1 MPPESITP
9 KWKRAAR
16 LLEPPVTADSTVS
29 GAALAVLLTGL
40 EVCLQG
46 ADAPMV
52 AARVAA
58 LVAELDASSEGD
70 GLVVRHSVRGYS
82 RVEGDGSVSVVVVAG
97 GRATVLTPTP
107 DDGGNW
113 YEEFDI
119 PLASSSSN
127 YSIALLVASARHSA
141 DALACGGVDSVE
153 LLLTRAAPT
162 VEEAEDPAAPT
173 QDADLQDADL
183 TSARA
188 ASNFGIEVAPVA
200 RAARAREFGAP
211 SLPAIDIAKADAFL
225 QACMTSSPRVTYGLG
240 AKLPHHG
247 AVPGS
252 DFQQVDCS
260 GFVRE
265 LIWLSTTPPLNFP
278 DGSVVQHEWVQ
289 AHQLPT
295 STIAAATAN
304 DGVVRIAFLR
314 PQDSPKGIGHV
325 VLVHNGRTLESH
337 GGVGPD
343 SRPWTGE
350 GWQAKAQV
358 YGMSPIVA

>member
-1 MPPESITP
+1 MPPESTTP

-16 LLEPPVTADSTVS
+16 LLEPQVTADSTIS
-29 GAALAVLLTGL
+29 GAALSILLTGL

-46 ADAPMV
+46 PDAPMV
-52 AARVAA
+52 AARAAA
-58 LVAELDASSEGD
+58 LLAELDASSEGD

-97 GRATVLTPTP
+97 GRVTALTPTP

-119 PLASSSSN
+119 PLTLASST
-127 YSIALLVASARHSA
+127 YSIALLVASARQSA
-141 DALACGGVDSVE
+141 DAVACGGVDSVE
-153 LLLTRAAPT
+153 LLLTKAA
-162 VEEAEDPAAPT
+162 VKAEAEDPAAPT
-173 QDADLQDADL
+173 PDAGLHDADLAR
-183 TSARA
+183 ARA
-188 ASNFGIEVAPVA
+188 ASNFGIEVAPDT

-211 SLPAIDIAKADAFL
+211 PPLPAIDITKADAFL
-225 QACMTSSPRVTYGLG
+225 QACVSSSPRVTYGLG

-247 AVPGS
+247 AVPGVE
-252 DFQQVDCS
+252 FQKVDCS

-265 LIWLSTTPPLNFP
+265 LIWLSTTPQLNFP

-295 STIAAATAN
+295 TTVAAAMAN

-314 PQDSPKGIGHV
+314 PQDSPSGIGHV

-343 SRPWTGE
+343 SRPWTAA
-350 GWQAKAQV
+350 GWQAKARV
-358 YGMSPIVA
+358 YAVSPVIA

>member
-16 LLEPPVTADSTVS
+16 LLEPQVTADSTSS
-29 GAALAVLLTGL
+29 GAALAILLTGL

-46 ADAPMV
+46 PDAPMV
-52 AARVAA
+52 ATRAAA
-58 LVAELDASSEGD
+58 LLAELDAPSEGD
-70 GLVVRHSVRGYS
+70 GLVIRHSVRGYS
-82 RVEGDGSVSVVVVAG
+82 RVEGDGSVSVVVIAG
-97 GRATVLTPTP
+97 GRPTTLTPTP

-119 PLASSSSN
+119 PFTSSSST
-127 YSIALLVASARHSA
+127 YSIALLVASARHST
-141 DALACGGVDSVE
+141 DAVACGGVDSVE
-153 LLLTRAAPT
+153 LLLTQAAPT
-162 VEEAEDPAAPT
+162 AEEAEDPAAPAP
-173 QDADLQDADL
+173 DADLHDAAL
-183 TSARA
+183 ATARA
-188 ASNFGIEVAPVA
+188 ASNFGIEPAPDG

-211 SLPAIDIAKADAFL
+211 SLPAIDITKADAFL
-225 QACMTSSPRVTYGLG
+225 QACISSSPRVTYGLG

-252 DFQQVDCS
+252 DFQKVDCS

-265 LIWLSTTPPLNFP
+265 LIWLSTTPQLNFP

-295 STIAAATAN
+295 GTPAAAMAN
-304 DGVVRIAFLR
+304 DDVVRIAFLR